1 MSSPSPFTVTRRGK
15 VAIVTMEDPPAN
27 AISDAWM
34 TSFHAAIDELLEK
47 ADCSVLHIR
56 SALRIFA
63 AGSNLK
69 QTLQRMES
77 PGAQSTQMAR
87 VERIQTLFDRIE
99 SLPMVTLA
107 EIGGAAMGGGLELA
121 LACDLRMVAREAKVG
136 LPEVG
141 LGLVPAAGGMQR
153 VTALCGRVVASRLVL
168 GAETIDGAEALALGL
183 VQWAVPRAE
192 LEDRARE
199 TADRIATLPRDALM
213 AAKRC
218 LLRHDGVGNELDKP
232 AAILD
237 REMSAVLNTNAET
250 LERVRAFV
258 EKTRTTS

>member
-1 MSSPSPFTVTRRGK
+1 MTTTSPFTVTRRGK
-15 VAIVTMEDPPAN
+15 VAIITMEDPPAN

-34 TSFHAAIDELLEK
+34 TSFHAAIDELLQK

-69 QTLQRMES
+69 QTLQRMQN
-77 PGAQSTQMAR
+77 PGAQSVQMAR
-87 VERIQTLFDRIE
+87 VERLQSLFDRIE

-107 EIGGAAMGGGLELA
+107 EIGGAAMGGGMELA

-153 VTALCGRVVASRLVL
+153 VTNLCGRVVASRLVL
-168 GAETIDGAEALALGL
+168 GAETIDGAEALTLGL

-192 LEDRARE
+192 LEERARE
-199 TADRIATLPRDALM
+199 TADRIAALPRDALL

-218 LLRHDGVGNELDKP
+218 LLRHDGLGNDLDKP
-232 AAILD
+232 AALLD
-237 REMSAVLNTNAET
+237 RETSAALNTNAET

-258 EKTRTTS
+258 EKTRA

>member
-153 VTALCGRVVASRLVL
+153 VTALCGRVVA
-168 GAETIDGAEALALGL
+168 
-183 VQWAVPRAE
+183 
-192 LEDRARE
+192 
-199 TADRIATLPRDALM
+199 
-213 AAKRC
+213 
-218 LLRHDGVGNELDKP
+218 
-232 AAILD
+232 
-237 REMSAVLNTNAET
+237 
-250 LERVRAFV
+250 
-258 EKTRTTS
+258 

>member
-1 MSSPSPFTVTRRGK
+1 MSSTPFSIARRGK
-15 VAIVTMEDPPAN
+15 VAVLIMEDPPAN

-34 TSFHAAIDELLEK
+34 ASFHAALDELLQK

-69 QTLQRMES
+69 QTLQRMQS
-77 PGAQSTQMAR
+77 PDARPVQMAR
-87 VERIQTLFDRIE
+87 VERLQSLFDRIE

-121 LACDLRMVAREAKVG
+121 LACDLRMVAREAKMG

-153 VTALCGRVVASRLVL
+153 VTNLCGRVVASRLVL
-168 GAETIDGAEALALGL
+168 GGETIDGAEAHALGL

-192 LEDRARE
+192 LQDRARE
-199 TADRIATLPRDALM
+199 AADRIAALPRDALL

-218 LLRHDGVGNELDKP
+218 LLRHDGLGNELDKP
-232 AAILD
+232 AALLD
-237 REMSAVLNTNAET
+237 REMSAALNTNAET

-258 EKTRTTS
+258 EKTRTPS